1 MSVSERVQNF
11 HNTIKLEEEKKEE
24 RERAEKKRRYELAIA
39 QEKEIL
45 NKKIKEIKQ
54 IIEDPNEEL
63 DKPRVY
69 EVYLSDSDWNKDRTK
84 KTSHRLVAMTERIKR
99 VAEAIQDSH
108 FIDRL
113 GTIRY
118 SLNNTIYNGGKD
130 RYGYT
135 AKCLVHYRKI
145 NISLYDGSIPTE
157 QSEKLQKE
165 IDIAN
170 EIIEMIYS
178 NTKRELSK
186 RCILTIF
193 NDCEGQDISTSFKIP
208 TTEKGAELVRVFEN
222 MRQNTRV
229 EAIKWTEEVRAKIDK
244 MVNGERY

>member
-1 MSVSERVQNF
+1 MSVSKRVEKF
-11 HNTIKLEEEKKEE
+11 HDSMRLDEKKEKE
-24 RERAEKKRRYELAIA
+24 RKRAEKERRYELAIA

-108 FIDRL
+108 FIDGF

-118 SLNNTIYNGGKD
+118 SLNNTIYNGGK
-130 RYGYT
+130 YNAYYS
-135 AKCLVHYRKI
+135 KEYVHYKKI
-145 NISLYDGSIPTE
+145 NISPYEGSI
-157 QSEKLQKE
+157 SEGLQKE

-170 EIIEMIYS
+170 KIIEIIKS
-178 NTKRELSK
+178 STKRELSK
-186 RCILTIF
+186 KCILTIF
-193 NDCEGQDISTSFKIP
+193 NDDQEQIYTRSFEIN
-208 TTEKGAELVRVFEN
+208 TTEKAAELLRLFN
-222 MRQNTRV
+222 YIKQNTRV
-229 EAIKWTEEVRAKIDK
+229 EPIKWTEEVRAKIDK